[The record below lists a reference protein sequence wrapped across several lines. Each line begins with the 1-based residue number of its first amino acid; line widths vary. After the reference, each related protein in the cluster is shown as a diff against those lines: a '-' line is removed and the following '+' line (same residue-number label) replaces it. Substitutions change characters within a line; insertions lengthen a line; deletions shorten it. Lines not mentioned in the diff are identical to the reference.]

1 MKLPYTIL
9 IGLALSLSSAGSLC
23 AQEPNYRPPQGLVPD
38 ADTAIA
44 IAVAVW
50 TPIYGKEQI
59 ASEKPYKA
67 TLANGKWTV
76 TGSLPKGWKG
86 GVALAVITKSD
97 GQVLRVIH
105 GK

>member
-1 MKLPYTIL
+1 MKFAHTIL
-9 IGLALSLSSAGSLC
+9 IALALSLSSAGSVH
-23 AQEPNYRPPQGLVPD
+23 AQEANYRPPEGLVPD
-38 ADTAIA
+38 ANTAIA

-59 ASEKPYKA
+59 ASEKPYQA
-67 TLANGKWTV
+67 TLSNGQWTV

-86 GVALAVITKSD
+86 GVALAVIAKAD